1 MKNIEGGGGSYRH
14 TKSLNRQIL
23 LAKHYRFNYE
33 LERSIQDRIKE

>member
-1 MKNIEGGGGSYRH
+1 MEEAAIATH

-33 LERSIQDRIKE
+33 LERSIQDRIKEWDCV